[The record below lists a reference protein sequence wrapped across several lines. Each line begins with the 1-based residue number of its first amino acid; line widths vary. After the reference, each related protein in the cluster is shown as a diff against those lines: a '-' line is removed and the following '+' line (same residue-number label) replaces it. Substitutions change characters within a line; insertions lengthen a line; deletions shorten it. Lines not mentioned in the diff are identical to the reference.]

1 MASTINTA
9 NIDETYPIAGQ
20 DNDSQGFRDNFQ
32 NIKTALGVA
41 KAEIT
46 TLQDNSLDLTKDNDF
61 NGNTLSDVTLRD
73 FTEAAPSAYAI
84 TINTTEVD
92 FSEGSYVR
100 LILNVDA
107 EISGVPTGDLNIIN
121 FTNWG
126 PANTMGKMR
135 LEIQNNNSEPKDI
148 RFEGASV
155 WLKQTLPGNDQTVLT
170 NPFRITD
177 TNTSRYIFDVWSANQ
192 GQDIFVSYEGKYKK

>member
-61 NGNTLSDVTLRD
+61 NGNTLSDVILRD
-73 FTEAAPSAYAI
+73 QTGAAPSAYAI
-84 TINTTEVD
+84 TTTTNEVD

-107 EISGVPTGDLNIIN
+107 SVGGVPTGDLNIIS

-135 LEIQNNNSEPKDI
+135 LEITNNNSEPKDV

-155 WLKQTLPGNDQTVLT
+155 WLKQTLPGDNSGTLS

-177 TNTSRYIFDVWSANQ
+177 DNTSKFIFDVWSANQ
-192 GQDIFVSYEGKYKK
+192 GADIFVSYEGKYKK

>member
-84 TINTTEVD
+84 TTTTTEVD

-107 EISGVPTGDLNIIN
+107 EVSGVPTGDLNIIN
-121 FTNWG
+121 FTSWG
-126 PANTMGKMR
+126 PQNTMGKMR